1 MSGGGNNVTISMPG
15 PGWGPGWQM
24 LWPPSFSS
32 FQLDI
37 VGFLAILGEG
47 SVTAN
52 AQISALSSLSLLPRL
67 MPAPQALLLPTR
79 PATLEPT
86 TKATVSGVFNGN
98 GKDHI
103 YHVAGILL
111 SKADEMPAFSVRCV
125 KISKNTR
132 TPKRSPSWSDR
143 AFRGQSTKSGAKENT
158 QTTSEPS
165 VKANAVG
172 PMAYVTLLGFTLSVI
187 LFTISIVFGDG
198 MSLVATLSLSLLST
212 LTGVGNSWRLE
223 LPKRNAGFAP
233 PGDTVIKWANGRYLV
248 IRCDEDVARA
258 LFFAPERIDYLIP
271 SAAIYRL
278 ISLVGTLMLML
289 GVIALANARLELQF
303 AWGGA
308 YIIINALYWIA
319 AAMPP
324 RLHWDLS
331 CYDVEEQDIV
341 GGNANENF
349 TEALW
354 KAIMLTKS
362 TDWVVNG
369 NAAPRTDAWKE
380 WLHQARDRAQTA
392 EAYKSILEKP
402 LWPGKALDKGV
413 SWGVREKWDA
423 KEAWDHIIKAQAA
436 DAV

>member
-98 GKDHI
+98 GKDHV

-111 SKADEMPAFSVRCV
+111 SKCQGEYADYKRAFCQSECG
-125 KISKNTR
+125 
-132 TPKRSPSWSDR
+132 WSD
-143 AFRGQSTKSGAKENT
+143 
-158 QTTSEPS
+158 
-165 VKANAVG
+165 
-172 PMAYVTLLGFTLSVI
+172 AYVTLLGFTLSVI

-233 PGDTVIKWANGRYLV
+233 PGDIVIKWANGRYLV

-278 ISLVGTLMLML
+278 ISLVGTLMLLL

-308 YIIINALYWIA
+308 YIIINGLYWIA
-319 AAMPP
+319 AAMAP

-331 CYDVEEQDIV
+331 CHDVEEQGIV
-341 GGNANENF
+341 GGNANANF

-402 LWPGKALDKGV
+402 LWPGKAPDKGV

>member
-1 MSGGGNNVTISMPG
+1 
-15 PGWGPGWQM
+15 
-24 LWPPSFSS
+24 
-32 FQLDI
+32 
-37 VGFLAILGEG
+37 
-47 SVTAN
+47 
-52 AQISALSSLSLLPRL
+52 
-67 MPAPQALLLPTR
+67 
-79 PATLEPT
+79 
-86 TKATVSGVFNGN
+86 
-98 GKDHI
+98 
-103 YHVAGILL
+103 
-111 SKADEMPAFSVRCV
+111 MPAFSVRCV

-143 AFRGQSTKSGAKENT
+143 VFRGQSTKSGAKENT

-271 SAAIYRL
+271 K
-278 ISLVGTLMLML
+278 
-289 GVIALANARLELQF
+289 LQF
-303 AWGGA
+303 AWG
-308 YIIINALYWIA
+308 
-319 AAMPP
+319 
-324 RLHWDLS
+324 
-331 CYDVEEQDIV
+331 EEQGIV
-341 GGNANENF
+341 GGNANKNF

>member
-15 PGWGPGWQM
+15 PGWGPDWQM

-86 TKATVSGVFNGN
+86 TKATVTGVFNGN

-143 AFRGQSTKSGAKENT
+143 AFRGQSTKSSARGNM

-331 CYDVEEQDIV
+331 CYDVEEQGIM
-341 GGNANENF
+341 GGNANANF

-402 LWPGKALDKGV
+402 LWPGKAPDKGV
-413 SWGVREKWDA
+413 CWGVREKWDA
-423 KEAWDHIIKAQAA
+423 KKAWDHIIKAQAA